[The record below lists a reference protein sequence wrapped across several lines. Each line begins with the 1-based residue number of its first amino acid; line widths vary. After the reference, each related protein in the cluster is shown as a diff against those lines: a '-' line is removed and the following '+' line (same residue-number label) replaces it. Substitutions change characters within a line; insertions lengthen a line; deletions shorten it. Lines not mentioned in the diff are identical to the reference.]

1 MTREKATTKVA
12 LQLAS
17 GQRRTFEVVDVS
29 VGTNLFVLEMPD
41 GKLRGWNIAMIE
53 SFETEG
59 PIKLVVEEM

>member
-1 MTREKATTKVA
+1 MTGEKSTTKVT
-12 LQLAS
+12 LQLTS

-29 VGTNLFVLEMPD
+29 IGTNLFVLEMPD